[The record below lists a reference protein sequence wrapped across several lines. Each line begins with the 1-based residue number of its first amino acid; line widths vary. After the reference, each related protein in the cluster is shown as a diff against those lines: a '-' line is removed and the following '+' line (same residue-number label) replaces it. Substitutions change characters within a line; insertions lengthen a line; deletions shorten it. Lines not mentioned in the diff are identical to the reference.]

1 MNSPRK
7 RKLSAFVACLGL
19 MASAAAAQDAG
30 KPPYMD
36 PSLSPEQRAADL
48 VRRMT
53 LEEKASQ
60 LVNQARQQSG
70 LPPVVMDQKLMQVAQ
85 ALADDLARRRTLS
98 HTDASGNGIG
108 QRFLAADYVYALAD
122 EAVSGGQPT
131 PEALVAAL
139 LSQPANRDTLLTSGG
154 HDAGVG
160 YVFRHDDTG
169 GIGLGTYWV
178 IDLGLQV
185 ERGPGP

>member
-1 MNSPRK
+1 MK
-7 RKLSAFVACLGL
+7 TIAKHFVALACLIAAL
-19 MASAAAAQDAG
+19 VLAETVVAAQPDPMMAS
-30 KPPYMD
+30 
-36 PSLSPEQRAADL
+36 R
-48 VRRMT
+48 VI
-53 LEEKASQ
+53 Q
-60 LVNQARQQSG
+60 LVNQARQQNG
-70 LPPVVMDQKLMQVAQ
+70 LPPVVMDQKLTQVAQ

-98 HTDASGNGIG
+98 NADASGNGIG

-131 PEALVAAL
+131 PGAVVAAL
-139 LSQPANRDTLLTSGG
+139 LSQPANRDTLLTPAA

-160 YVFRHDDTG
+160 YVFRPDDAG

>member
-1 MNSPRK
+1 MK
-7 RKLSAFVACLGL
+7 TIAKHFAALACLIAAL
-19 MASAAAAQDAG
+19 VLSETVPAAQPDPMMAS
-30 KPPYMD
+30 
-36 PSLSPEQRAADL
+36 R
-48 VRRMT
+48 VI
-53 LEEKASQ
+53 Q

-70 LPPVVMDQKLMQVAQ
+70 LPPVVMDQKLMQAAQ
-85 ALADDLARRRTLS
+85 VLADDLARRRTLS
-98 HTDASGNGIG
+98 HVDSSGNGIG
-108 QRFLAADYVYALAD
+108 QRFLAVDYVYALAD

-131 PEALVAAL
+131 PEEMVAAM
-139 LSQPANRDTLLTSGG
+139 LSQPANRDTLLNPGV

-160 YVFRHDDTG
+160 YVFRPDDAG

>member
-1 MNSPRK
+1 MK
-7 RKLSAFVACLGL
+7 TIAKHFVGLACLIAALVLAETVGAAQPDPM
-19 MASAAAAQDAG
+19 MAS
-30 KPPYMD
+30 
-36 PSLSPEQRAADL
+36 R
-48 VRRMT
+48 VI
-53 LEEKASQ
+53 Q
-60 LVNQARQQSG
+60 LVNQARQQNG
-70 LPPVVMDQKLMQVAQ
+70 LSPVVMDQKLMQVAQ

-108 QRFLAADYVYALAD
+108 QRFLAADYVYALAN

-139 LSQPANRDTLLTSGG
+139 LSQPANHDTLLNPDA

-160 YVFRHDDTG
+160 YVFRPDDTG